1 MCIGRGIRK
10 PTDPEVNSSENS
22 EKQYT
27 EVTPDSTTESE
38 QASYDAGSNGYSN
51 GNSGRS
57 NPTKPSIISEGFEFV
72 GTITSD
78 GVLNISG
85 VIKGKVTAKSVL
97 VDSTGLVEG
106 ELFSDQVMVK
116 GRVLG
121 DINCDELNIGPLAEV
136 DGSVSYESVHIQRG
150 GKIKGHF
157 IKK

>member
-1 MCIGRGIRK
+1 MFSKK

-106 ELFSDQVMVK
+106 ELFSDQVVVK
-116 GRVLG
+116 GKVLG

>member
-1 MCIGRGIRK
+1 MFSK
-10 PTDPEVNSSENS
+10 KSNEPEVNSSENS
-22 EKQYT
+22 ENQYT
-27 EVTPDSTTESE
+27 EATSDTTPELE

-116 GRVLG
+116 GKVLG

-136 DGSVSYESVHIQRG
+136 NGSVSYDSVHIQRG

>member
-1 MCIGRGIRK
+1 MFSK
-10 PTDPEVNSSENS
+10 KSNEPEVNSSENS
-22 EKQYT
+22 ENQYT
-27 EVTPDSTTESE
+27 EATPDSTPEAE
-38 QASYDAGSNGYSN
+38 QTSYDAGSNGYSN
-51 GNSGRS
+51 VNSGRS
-57 NPTKPSIISEGFEFV
+57 NPTKPSIIGEGFEFV

-116 GRVLG
+116 GKVLG

-136 DGSVSYESVHIQRG
+136 DGSVSYDSVHIQRG

>member
-1 MCIGRGIRK
+1 MLKLRSK
-10 PTDPEVNSSENS
+10 KADPCTAICTSSNFLYLGNLCSRRNQTIQPAAE
-22 EKQYT
+22 
-27 EVTPDSTTESE
+27 PE
-38 QASYDAGSNGYSN
+38 QSVYEGSSN
-51 GNSGRS
+51 RI

-72 GTITSD
+72 GTITSE

-116 GRVLG
+116 GKVLG

>member
-1 MCIGRGIRK
+1 MFSKK

>member
-1 MCIGRGIRK
+1 MFSK
-10 PTDPEVNSSENS
+10 KSNEPEVNSSENS
-22 EKQYT
+22 ENQYT
-27 EVTPDSTTESE
+27 EATSDTTPELE

-116 GRVLG
+116 GKVLG

-136 DGSVSYESVHIQRG
+136 NGSVSYDSVHIQRG
-150 GKIKGHF
+150 GKIKGLF

>member
-1 MCIGRGIRK
+1 MFSK
-10 PTDPEVNSSENS
+10 KSNEPEVNSSENS
-22 EKQYT
+22 ENQYT
-27 EVTPDSTTESE
+27 DAIPDKTPELE
-38 QASYDAGSNGYSN
+38 QASYDAGSNGYLN

-116 GRVLG
+116 GKVLG

-136 DGSVSYESVHIQRG
+136 NGSVSYDSVHIQRG

>member
-1 MCIGRGIRK
+1 MFSK
-10 PTDPEVNSSENS
+10 KSNEPEVNSSENS
-22 EKQYT
+22 ENQYT
-27 EVTPDSTTESE
+27 EATSDTTPELE

-116 GRVLG
+116 GKVLG

-136 DGSVSYESVHIQRG
+136 NGSVSDDSVHIQRG

-157 IKK
+157 IKR

>member
-1 MCIGRGIRK
+1 MFSKK

-57 NPTKPSIISEGFEFV
+57 NPTKPSIISQGFEFV

-116 GRVLG
+116 GKVLG

>member
-1 MCIGRGIRK
+1 MFSK
-10 PTDPEVNSSENS
+10 KSNEPEVNSSENS
-22 EKQYT
+22 ENQYT
-27 EVTPDSTTESE
+27 EATPDSTPEAE

-51 GNSGRS
+51 GNLGRS

-116 GRVLG
+116 GKVLG

-136 DGSVSYESVHIQRG
+136 DGSVSYDSVHIQRG

>member
-1 MCIGRGIRK
+1 MFSK
-10 PTDPEVNSSENS
+10 KSNEPEVNSSENS
-22 EKQYT
+22 ENQYT
-27 EVTPDSTTESE
+27 ESTFDSIPEPE

-116 GRVLG
+116 GKVLG

-136 DGSVSYESVHIQRG
+136 DGSVSYDSVHIQRG

>member
-1 MCIGRGIRK
+1 MFSK
-10 PTDPEVNSSENS
+10 KSNEPEVNSSENS
-22 EKQYT
+22 ENQYT
-27 EVTPDSTTESE
+27 EATSDSTPEVE
-38 QASYDAGSNGYSN
+38 QASYDASSNGYSN

-116 GRVLG
+116 GKVLG

-136 DGSVSYESVHIQRG
+136 DGSVSYDSVHIQRG

>member
-1 MCIGRGIRK
+1 MFSK
-10 PTDPEVNSSENS
+10 KSNEPEVNSSENS
-22 EKQYT
+22 ENQYT
-27 EVTPDSTTESE
+27 EVTPDTTPELE

-116 GRVLG
+116 GKVLG

-136 DGSVSYESVHIQRG
+136 NGSVSYDSVHIQRG

>member
-1 MCIGRGIRK
+1 MFSK
-10 PTDPEVNSSENS
+10 KSNEPEVNSSENS
-22 EKQYT
+22 ENQYT
-27 EVTPDSTTESE
+27 ESTSDSTPEVE

-116 GRVLG
+116 GKVLG

-136 DGSVSYESVHIQRG
+136 DGSVSYDSVHIQRG

>member
-1 MCIGRGIRK
+1 MFSK
-10 PTDPEVNSSENS
+10 KSNEPEVNSSENS
-22 EKQYT
+22 ENQYT
-27 EVTPDSTTESE
+27 EATSDSTPVVE

-116 GRVLG
+116 GKVLG

-136 DGSVSYESVHIQRG
+136 DGSVSYDSVHIQRG

>member
-1 MCIGRGIRK
+1 MFSK
-10 PTDPEVNSSENS
+10 KSNEPEVNSSENS
-22 EKQYT
+22 ENQYT
-27 EVTPDSTTESE
+27 EATSDSTPEVE
-38 QASYDAGSNGYSN
+38 QASYDPGSN

-116 GRVLG
+116 GKVLG

-136 DGSVSYESVHIQRG
+136 DGSVSYDSVHIQRG

>member
-1 MCIGRGIRK
+1 MFSKK

-38 QASYDAGSNGYSN
+38 QTSYDAGSNGYSN

-116 GRVLG
+116 GKVLG

>member
-1 MCIGRGIRK
+1 MFSKK

-27 EVTPDSTTESE
+27 EVTPDLTTESE

-116 GRVLG
+116 GKVLG

>member
-1 MCIGRGIRK
+1 MFSK
-10 PTDPEVNSSENS
+10 KSNEPEVNSSENS
-22 EKQYT
+22 ENQYT

-78 GVLNISG
+78 GVLNVSG

-116 GRVLG
+116 GKVLG

-136 DGSVSYESVHIQRG
+136 DGSVSYDSVHIQRG

>member
-1 MCIGRGIRK
+1 MFSKK
-10 PTDPEVNSSENS
+10 PNDSEDNSSENS
-22 EKQYT
+22 QNQYI
-27 EVTPDSTTESE
+27 
-38 QASYDAGSNGYSN
+38 
-51 GNSGRS
+51 

-116 GRVLG
+116 GKVLG

-157 IKK
+157 NKK

>member
-1 MCIGRGIRK
+1 MFSK
-10 PTDPEVNSSENS
+10 KSNEPEANSSENS
-22 EKQYT
+22 ENQYT
-27 EVTPDSTTESE
+27 EATSDSTPEVE

-116 GRVLG
+116 GKVLG

-136 DGSVSYESVHIQRG
+136 DGSVSYDSVHIQRG

>member
-1 MCIGRGIRK
+1 MFSK
-10 PTDPEVNSSENS
+10 KSNEPEVNSSENS
-22 EKQYT
+22 ENQYT
-27 EVTPDSTTESE
+27 EATSDSIPELE

-116 GRVLG
+116 GKVLG

-136 DGSVSYESVHIQRG
+136 DGSVSYDSVHIQRG

>member
-1 MCIGRGIRK
+1 MFSK
-10 PTDPEVNSSENS
+10 KSNEPEVNSSENS
-22 EKQYT
+22 ENQYT
-27 EVTPDSTTESE
+27 EVTPDSTPEAE

-78 GVLNISG
+78 GVLNVSG

-116 GRVLG
+116 GKVLG

-136 DGSVSYESVHIQRG
+136 DGSVSYDSVHIQRG

>member
-1 MCIGRGIRK
+1 MFSKK

-72 GTITSD
+72 GTITSE
-78 GVLNISG
+78 GILNISG

-116 GRVLG
+116 GKVLG

>member
-1 MCIGRGIRK
+1 MFSK
-10 PTDPEVNSSENS
+10 KSNEPEVNSSENF
-22 EKQYT
+22 ENQYT
-27 EVTPDSTTESE
+27 EATSDSTPEVE

-116 GRVLG
+116 GKVLG

-136 DGSVSYESVHIQRG
+136 DGSVSYDSVHIQRG

>member
-1 MCIGRGIRK
+1 MFSK
-10 PTDPEVNSSENS
+10 KSNESEVNSSENS
-22 EKQYT
+22 ENQYT
-27 EVTPDSTTESE
+27 EATPDSTPEAE
-38 QASYDAGSNGYSN
+38 QASSYDAGSNGYSN

-78 GVLNISG
+78 GVLNVSG

-116 GRVLG
+116 GKVLG

-136 DGSVSYESVHIQRG
+136 DGSVSYDSVHIQRG

>member
-1 MCIGRGIRK
+1 MFSKK
-10 PTDPEVNSSENS
+10 PNESEENSSDNAENQYAESMS
-22 EKQYT
+22 ESAQ
-27 EVTPDSTTESE
+27 ESE
-38 QASYDAGSNGYSN
+38 QSVYENTSS
-51 GNSGRS
+51 RT

-85 VIKGKVTAKSVL
+85 VIKGKVTARSVL

-121 DINCDELNIGPLAEV
+121 DINCNELNIGPLAEV
-136 DGSVSYESVHIQRG
+136 DGSVSYDSVHIQRG

-157 IKK
+157 NKK

>member
-1 MCIGRGIRK
+1 MFSK
-10 PTDPEVNSSENS
+10 KSNEPEVNSSENS
-22 EKQYT
+22 ENQYT
-27 EVTPDSTTESE
+27 EATSDSTPEVE

-78 GVLNISG
+78 GVLNVSG

-116 GRVLG
+116 GKVLG

-136 DGSVSYESVHIQRG
+136 DGSVSYDSVHIQRG

>member
-1 MCIGRGIRK
+1 MFSK
-10 PTDPEVNSSENS
+10 KSNEPEVNSSENS
-22 EKQYT
+22 ENQYT
-27 EVTPDSTTESE
+27 EATSNSTPEVE

-116 GRVLG
+116 GKVLG

-136 DGSVSYESVHIQRG
+136 DGSVSYDSVHIQRG

>member
-1 MCIGRGIRK
+1 MFSKK
-10 PTDPEVNSSENS
+10 PNDSEDNSSENS

-72 GTITSD
+72 GTITSE

>member
-1 MCIGRGIRK
+1 MFSK
-10 PTDPEVNSSENS
+10 KSNEPEVNSSENS
-22 EKQYT
+22 ENHYT
-27 EVTPDSTTESE
+27 EATSDSTPEVE

-116 GRVLG
+116 GKVLG

-136 DGSVSYESVHIQRG
+136 DGSVSYDSVHIQRG

>member
-1 MCIGRGIRK
+1 MFSKK
-10 PTDPEVNSSENS
+10 PNDPEVNSSENS

-116 GRVLG
+116 GKVLG

>member
-1 MCIGRGIRK
+1 MFSK
-10 PTDPEVNSSENS
+10 KSNEPEVNSSENS
-22 EKQYT
+22 ENQYT
-27 EVTPDSTTESE
+27 EATSDSTPEVE
-38 QASYDAGSNGYSN
+38 QASYDAGSKGYSN

-116 GRVLG
+116 GKVLG

-136 DGSVSYESVHIQRG
+136 DGSVSYDSVHIQRG

>member
-1 MCIGRGIRK
+1 MFSK
-10 PTDPEVNSSENS
+10 KSNEPEINSSENS
-22 EKQYT
+22 ENQYT
-27 EVTPDSTTESE
+27 ESTSDSITETE

-51 GNSGRS
+51 GNLGRS

-116 GRVLG
+116 GKVLG

-136 DGSVSYESVHIQRG
+136 DGSVSYDSVHIQRG

>member
-1 MCIGRGIRK
+1 MFSK
-10 PTDPEVNSSENS
+10 KSNEPEVNSSENS
-22 EKQYT
+22 ENQYT
-27 EVTPDSTTESE
+27 EATSDSTPEVE
-38 QASYDAGSNGYSN
+38 QSSYDAGSNGYSN

-116 GRVLG
+116 GKVLG

-136 DGSVSYESVHIQRG
+136 DGSVSYDSVHIQRG

>member
-1 MCIGRGIRK
+1 MFSK
-10 PTDPEVNSSENS
+10 KSNEPEVNSSEN
-22 EKQYT
+22 QYT
-27 EVTPDSTTESE
+27 EATSDSTPEVE

-116 GRVLG
+116 GKVLG

-136 DGSVSYESVHIQRG
+136 DGSVSYDSVHIQRG